1 MPVDNP
7 DFTIVPYYG
16 YGGYGEGLYNDGLSQ
31 DKENNVVNR
40 ALTPL
45 PRPHITGMK
54 LKEDVILG
62 TLVLNTIDNNDVVWV
77 CTDIEGWWVH
87 PDPDIPDVT
96 RGWRDGSYDARGKW
110 LARQITLNGTILP
123 KHPDLLPAARATLIE
138 ATSLVYTGAWLKTKE
153 NPTRASYVRLS
164 GRPNISTVNARGR
177 TDFSIGLRAADP
189 IKYSWNDSDPD
200 GYNLTTIPCKNAAT
214 SQDGEESITNA
225 GNIAVSVFLEVTGP
239 TVGDT
244 TIVNST
250 NGDVLTITGELRG
263 AETRTVTTKAL
274 TDNVATLTFSAT
286 HNMVAG
292 DTVTVAGVDATF
304 NGEFEVTSTP
314 TTSQIRYAKTATNV
328 TSTAASGTVSRDAD
342 VLEIDTYEREV
353 ALNGLT
359 YGARVYLD
367 TLTDWLTLD
376 PGANTIA
383 FTDEGT
389 ANGTASLKVYYRSG
403 WIG

>member
-1 MPVDNP
+1 MVASQTITYAIYGAGQYGADAYP
-7 DFTIVPYYG
+7 DAVAQG
-16 YGGYGEGLYNDGLSQ
+16 N
-31 DKENNVVNR
+31 ENATVNR
-40 ALTPL
+40 ALTAL
-45 PRPHITGMK
+45 PPPVFTGMK
-54 LKEDVILG
+54 LKGDVLLG
-62 TLVLNTIDNNDVVWV
+62 DLVLNTIDENGVVWV

-110 LARQITLNGTILP
+110 LARQITLTGSIMP
-123 KHPDLLPAARATLIE
+123 KEPDLLPAARAQLIE
-138 ATSLVYTGAWLKTKE
+138 ATSLVYSGAWLKTVE

-164 GRPNISTVNARGR
+164 GRPSISTVNARGR

-200 GYNLTTIPCKNAAT
+200 GYDLVNIPCKNT
-214 SQDGEESITNA
+214 STSADGQESITND

-292 DTVTVAGVDATF
+292 DTVTVAGVDTTF
-304 NGEFEVTSTP
+304 DGEFEITSTP
-314 TTSQIRYAKTATNV
+314 TTSQISYVKTATNV
-328 TSTAASGTVSRDAD
+328 TSGAASGTASRAAD

-353 ALNGLT
+353 ARNGLT
-359 YGARVYLD
+359 QGARVYVD
-367 TLTDWLTLD
+367 TLTDWLTLS
-376 PGANTIA
+376 PGANTIT

-389 ANGTASLKVYYRSG
+389 ANGTCVLNVYYRSG